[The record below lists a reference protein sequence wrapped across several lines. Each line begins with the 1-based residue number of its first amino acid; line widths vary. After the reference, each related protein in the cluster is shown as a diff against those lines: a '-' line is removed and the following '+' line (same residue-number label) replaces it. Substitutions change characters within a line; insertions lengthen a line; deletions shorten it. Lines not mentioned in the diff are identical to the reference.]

1 MQYFAEEQVQLA
13 GGGIEVSTG
22 QDSDTVDSN
31 PKSPQTKRLSYS
43 YDLDYTLLMEV
54 TTINPFKNA
63 SGWKSVSTN
72 VTTQYRAISKN
83 EEIVVTPKSCRE
95 RTTRLLNHLEA
106 NSETLKMYVVNSES
120 AIPDFSAYLYTFT
133 LLQVFIIQDAFSVC

>member
-31 PKSPQTKRLSYS
+31 PKSPKTKRLSYT

-63 SGWKSVSTN
+63 SGWRSVSIN
-72 VTTQYRAISKN
+72 VTTQYRAISKDP
-83 EEIVVTPKSCRE
+83 EIVITPKSCRE
-95 RTTRLLNHLEA
+95 RTTRLLSHLEA
-106 NSETLKMYVVNSES
+106 NSETLKMYVENSES
-120 AIPDFSAYLYTFT
+120 AIADFSAYPYTFT
-133 LLQVFIIQDAFSVC
+133 SLQFILIENAFSVS